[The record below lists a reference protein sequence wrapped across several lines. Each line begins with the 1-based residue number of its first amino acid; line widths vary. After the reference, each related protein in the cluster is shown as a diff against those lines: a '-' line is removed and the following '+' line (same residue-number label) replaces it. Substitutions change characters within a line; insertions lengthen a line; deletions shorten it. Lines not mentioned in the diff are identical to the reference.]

1 MFCFCLAKTYFRS
14 AELCKRWQALIFC
27 GRYTDALAAVSGL
40 IPGTDRQYLQA
51 EALWRS
57 GQLACALA
65 GLAPVRTEVPGLGK
79 CHTLLARL
87 SRVMK
92 SDAAASAALADG
104 AQCVACLMRLLLRL
118 HKLSSDADNAI
129 LLPGRHAECVQLC
142 AQALA
147 LPAVRAA
154 SGLRARLL
162 KRRAR
167 AQMAQGTHTAVL
179 ADLAAALALDPT
191 AADCLLLRSQVMH
204 AP

>member
-1 MFCFCLAKTYFRS
+1 MFGFCLAKPYFRS
-14 AELCKRWQALIFC
+14 AELCKRWQALISC
-27 GRYTDALAAVSGL
+27 GRYTDALAAVSDL
-40 IPGTDRQYLQA
+40 IPGTDRQYLQV

-65 GLAPVRTEVPGLGK
+65 GLAAVRTEEPGSGK
-79 CHTLLARL
+79 CRTLFALL

-104 AQCVACLMRLLLRL
+104 AQCMACLMRLLRRLR
-118 HKLSSDADNAI
+118 KLSSNTDDAV

-162 KRRAR
+162 ERRAR
-167 AQMAQGTHTAVL
+167 AQMAQGAHKAAL
-179 ADLAAALALDPT
+179 ADLAAALALEPT
-191 AADCLLLRSQVMH
+191 AANGLLLRSQVMH